1 MCEKLKCIKFSRKE
15 MVKVQAGEVGG
26 GGVGGGMGAQL
37 EDRESE
43 IAEAKERS

>member
-1 MCEKLKCIKFSRKE
+1 

-26 GGVGGGMGAQL
+26 GVGGGMGVQL
-37 EDRESE
+37 ENRDSE